1 MQTPPVP
8 VPSGLYETHLT
19 VANLETSVA
28 FYRDIVGLELAT
40 TMADRGIAF
49 FWVGGKKNGML
60 GLWQTGGGPLG
71 MRLHFAFQTPLEQV
85 LTAPAALSARGVKP
99 LGFYGEPADEPS
111 VLGWMPA
118 ASVFFKDPDGHSIEY
133 IAVLDEA
140 ADTAFGVGLWSDW
153 QRRFTD

>member
-1 MQTPPVP
+1 MVLLHLCAATKCLTGQRFAPRVSPSTKKKIMQTPPVP

-85 LTAPAALSARGVKP
+85 FD
-99 LGFYGEPADEPS
+99 LGKF
-111 VLGWMPA
+111 L
-118 ASVFFKDPDGHSIEY
+118 FKERM
-133 IAVLDEA
+133 A
-140 ADTAFGVGLWSDW
+140 
-153 QRRFTD
+153 